1 MVDMPEFKN
10 KVSYNSD
17 NVNNICN
24 MSMLEFKGELT
35 PVQIDK
41 LNKIKIAWN
50 FYEGYHWEGIPQTDK
65 PQMTENYC
73 RPFVN
78 KFVSFE
84 LGNNFTI
91 NVDKDTL
98 AKFGKDQQTNLDFLN
113 EVWKNSRKDALCIE
127 LGQSKSITGDGWLQI
142 KYFSKDELDDP
153 FEEYPDG
160 KLCVMVI
167 PTSIIFP
174 TYDTYDKS
182 KLVKVSI
189 MYPIEKVENSLLF
202 KKPSVRKIVYKQIWT
217 KDEITILED
226 DKIIQQQKNPYG
238 ILPFVQIK
246 NYPIA
251 GRSDGAG
258 DLDDLIP
265 LNTELNFKKSDVSEI
280 IDYHSAPIT
289 VVFGAKIND
298 LERGANKVWG
308 GLPKDAKVENLEL
321 NSDLGASTSYI
332 EDIKQAMHD
341 IGGVPKGALGGE
353 QAISNTSGVALQFMN
368 MPLIDRNKIKK
379 SETTFGLQLTNKII
393 LLMGIHHKLIKIPNG
408 ITPKEFYD
416 TEVVIKDNLPKD
428 TVLQLQEIE
437 TKMRLGIQSKK
448 GAMRELGVENIND
461 VLEEVQEEKI
471 DDAELNY
478 KLTVIANPVTQN
490 LEGGGNQNNP
500 QGNTN
505 KPQTSGDNE
514 AKFKNSDGMNKK
526 LNSGMN
532 NGNNNKEIVR
542 KEVKGVNKK

>member
-142 KYFSKDELDDP
+142 KYFLKDELDDP
-153 FEEYPDG
+153 FEEYPYG

-202 KKPSVRKIVYKQIWT
+202 KK
-217 KDEITILED
+217 L
-226 DKIIQQQKNPYG
+226 
-238 ILPFVQIK
+238 
-246 NYPIA
+246 
-251 GRSDGAG
+251 
-258 DLDDLIP
+258 
-265 LNTELNFKKSDVSEI
+265 
-280 IDYHSAPIT
+280 
-289 VVFGAKIND
+289 
-298 LERGANKVWG
+298 
-308 GLPKDAKVENLEL
+308 
-321 NSDLGASTSYI
+321 
-332 EDIKQAMHD
+332 
-341 IGGVPKGALGGE
+341 
-353 QAISNTSGVALQFMN
+353 
-368 MPLIDRNKIKK
+368 
-379 SETTFGLQLTNKII
+379 
-393 LLMGIHHKLIKIPNG
+393 
-408 ITPKEFYD
+408 
-416 TEVVIKDNLPKD
+416 
-428 TVLQLQEIE
+428 
-437 TKMRLGIQSKK
+437 
-448 GAMRELGVENIND
+448 
-461 VLEEVQEEKI
+461 VLEK
-471 DDAELNY
+471 
-478 KLTVIANPVTQN
+478 
-490 LEGGGNQNNP
+490 
-500 QGNTN
+500 
-505 KPQTSGDNE
+505 
-514 AKFKNSDGMNKK
+514 
-526 LNSGMN
+526 
-532 NGNNNKEIVR
+532 
-542 KEVKGVNKK
+542 